1 MDSAEEAMQTEAP
14 VPETQEV
21 PEAPET
27 SDLQL
32 EPPLE
37 HPLEPPARIPR
48 IRKVRVKPSAPRA
61 VSPPPANVFWADRLN
76 THRAE
81 DRMAKEERYGNLRI
95 A

>member
-1 MDSAEEAMQTEAP
+1 MDSVEEAVQPEALA
-14 VPETQEV
+14 PEIQEV

-32 EPPLE
+32 EPSEPL
-37 HPLEPPARIPR
+37 LEPPARIPR
-48 IRKVRVKPSAPRA
+48 IRKARVKPSAPRA

-76 THRAE
+76 IHRAE
-81 DRMAKEERYGNLRI
+81 DRKAKEERYGNLRL